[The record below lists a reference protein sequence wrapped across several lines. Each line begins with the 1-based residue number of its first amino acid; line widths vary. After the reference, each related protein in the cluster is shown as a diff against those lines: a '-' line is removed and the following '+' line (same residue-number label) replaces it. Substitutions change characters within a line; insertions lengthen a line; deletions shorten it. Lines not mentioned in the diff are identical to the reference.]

1 MVSIEDLKRQVLFEE
16 LDNKSL
22 EKIAQRLQILNFKK
36 GETLFSEGDEAR
48 GIYLINSG
56 KIEITKA
63 TPDGW
68 RQTIAHFGPGNFFGE
83 LSIIENRRHEAKAVA
98 TENVSVYLLSMED
111 FQRIEREDLLLASEI
126 LKKLVLIL
134 SRNIRLMNE
143 RFLKALVNY

>member
-1 MVSIEDLKRQVLFEE
+1 MVSIEDLRRQVLFEG
-16 LDNKSL
+16 LDNRSL
-22 EKIAQRLQILNFKK
+22 EKIAQRLRLLNFKK
-36 GETLFSEGDEAR
+36 EETLFSEGDEAR

-56 KIEITKA
+56 KIEITKI

-68 RQTIAHFGPGNFFGE
+68 RQTIAHFGPGNFCGE
-83 LSIIENRRHEAKAVA
+83 LSIIENRKHEAKAVA
-98 TENVSVYLLSMED
+98 TENVSVYLLSKED
-111 FQRIEREDLLLASEI
+111 FQRIEKEDLLLASEI

>member
-1 MVSIEDLKRQVLFEE
+1 MVSIEDLRRQVLFEG
-16 LDNKSL
+16 LDNRSL
-22 EKIAQRLQILNFKK
+22 EKIAQRLRILNFKK

-68 RQTIAHFGPGNFFGE
+68 RQTIAHFGPGNFCGE
-83 LSIIENRRHEAKAVA
+83 LSIIENRKHEAKAVA
-98 TENVSVYLLSMED
+98 TENVSVYFLSVED
-111 FQRIEREDLLLASEI
+111 FQRIEKEDLLLASEI

>member
-1 MVSIEDLKRQVLFEE
+1 MVSIEDLRRQVLFDD
-16 LDNKSL
+16 LDNISL
-22 EKIAQRLQILNFKK
+22 EKIAQRLRILNFKK
-36 GETLFSEGDEAR
+36 GETLFGEGDEAR

-68 RQTIAHFGPGNFFGE
+68 RQTIAHFGPGNFCGE
-83 LSIIENRRHEAKAVA
+83 LSIIENRKHEAKAVA
-98 TENVSVYLLSMED
+98 TENVSVYLLSVED
-111 FQRIEREDLLLASEI
+111 FQRIEKEDLLLASKI

-134 SRNIRLMNE
+134 SKNIRLMNE

>member
-1 MVSIEDLKRQVLFEE
+1 MVSIEDLKRQVLFED
-16 LDNKSL
+16 LDNRSL
-22 EKIAQRLQILNFKK
+22 EKIAQRLRILNFKK

-68 RQTIAHFGPGNFFGE
+68 RQTIAHFGPGNFCGE
-83 LSIIENRRHEAKAVA
+83 LSIIENRKHEAKAVA
-98 TENVSVYLLSMED
+98 TENVSVYLLSLED
-111 FQRIEREDLLLASEI
+111 FQRIEKEDLLLASEI

>member
-1 MVSIEDLKRQVLFEE
+1 MVSVEDLKRQVLFED
-16 LDNKSL
+16 LDNESL
-22 EKIAQRLQILNFKK
+22 RKISERLQVMNFKK

-68 RQTIAHFGPGNFFGE
+68 RQTIAHFGPGNFCGE

-98 TENVSVYLLSMED
+98 AENVSVYLLSVDE
-111 FQRIEREDLLLASEI
+111 FQKIEKEDLLLASKI

>member
-1 MVSIEDLKRQVLFEE
+1 MVSIEDLRRQVLFED
-16 LDNKSL
+16 LDNRSL
-22 EKIAQRLQILNFKK
+22 EKIAQRLRILNFKK
-36 GETLFSEGDEAR
+36 GETLFGEGDEAR

-68 RQTIAHFGPGNFFGE
+68 RQTIAHFGPGNFCGE
-83 LSIIENRRHEAKAVA
+83 LSIIENRKHEAKAVA
-98 TENVSVYLLSMED
+98 TENVSVYFLSVED
-111 FQRIEREDLLLASEI
+111 FQRIETEDLLLASEI

>member
-1 MVSIEDLKRQVLFEE
+1 MVSIEDLRRQVLFEG
-16 LDNKSL
+16 LDNISL

-56 KIEITKA
+56 KIEVTKA

-68 RQTIAHFGPGNFFGE
+68 RQTIAHFGPGNFCGE
-83 LSIIENRRHEAKAVA
+83 LSIIENRKHEAKAVA
-98 TENVSVYLLSMED
+98 TENVSVYLLSVED
-111 FQRIEREDLLLASEI
+111 FQRIEKEDLLLASEI

-134 SRNIRLMNE
+134 SKNIRLMNE

>member
-68 RQTIAHFGPGNFFGE
+68 RQTIAHFGPGNFCGE